1 MSIRPFKDGDKQKVP
16 DLFIQINRLIAPK
29 GTEQQF
35 EEYIGR
41 SLAAEID
48 HISNYYKQHFDNFWV
63 AKQNGTLKGMFG
75 LEQWKD
81 DGLELRR
88 MYVDPGTRRQGIA
101 GHMLC
106 FVEIYCWENG
116 VNQLHLSTSE
126 LQPAALALCK
136 YAGFPITHEEQVE
149 TAGDKTIGG
158 GIRRYYFTKPL

>member
-1 MSIRPFKDGDKQKVP
+1 MSIRPFEDGDEQSVP
-16 DLFIQINRLIAPK
+16 ELFIQINRLIAPK

-35 EEYIGR
+35 EKYIGR

-48 HISNYYKQHFDNFWV
+48 HISKYYKQHFDNFWD

-81 DGLELRR
+81 DGMELRR
-88 MYVDPGTRRQGIA
+88 IYVDSGTCRQGIA
-101 GHMLC
+101 GHMLW

-126 LQPAALALCK
+126 LQPAALALCR

-149 TAGDKTIGG
+149 TASNKTIGS
-158 GIRRYYFTKPL
+158 GIRRYYFTIPL